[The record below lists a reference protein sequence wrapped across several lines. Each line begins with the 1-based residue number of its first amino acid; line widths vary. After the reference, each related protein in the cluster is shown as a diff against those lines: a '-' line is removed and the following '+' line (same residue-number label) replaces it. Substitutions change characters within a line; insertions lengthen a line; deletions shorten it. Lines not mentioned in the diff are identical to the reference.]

1 MTCGAVRAAGPYMVS
16 EGKMKTHNEGTAAR
30 KQLIERAN
38 HFLRQARKEQNVG
51 YAYSAR
57 ETYEA
62 FGWKEG
68 IEQANKV
75 IEDLLNLT
83 SAPRQVAA

>member
-1 MTCGAVRAAGPYMVS
+1 
-16 EGKMKTHNEGTAAR
+16 MKTHNEGTNAR

-38 HFLRQARKEQNVG
+38 HLLRQARRENNVG
-51 YAYSAR
+51 FAYSAR
-57 ETYEA
+57 ETYES
-62 FGWKEG
+62 FGWREG
-68 IEQANKV
+68 VKQANRV